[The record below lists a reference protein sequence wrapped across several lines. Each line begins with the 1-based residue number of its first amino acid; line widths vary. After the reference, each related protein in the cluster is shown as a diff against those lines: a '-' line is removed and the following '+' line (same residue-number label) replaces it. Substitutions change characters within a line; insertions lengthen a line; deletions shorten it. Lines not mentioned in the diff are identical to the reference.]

1 MNKNNAVRR
10 WLVVVGLAMAAAA
23 GAVHAEDSGAVSRM
37 WLAEVTP
44 AQDQAFR
51 EGIKTY
57 AQCLHQHGARQTVW
71 AWSAQ
76 TGDVGRYA
84 FVVDAKTWAGLDFM
98 DPADK
103 GCDPVFNASVL
114 PHTGKWTSWV
124 AERMPKLSHMA
135 ADGEAVPAF
144 AYVYYVRIKPGYGP
158 ALMQA
163 MEKYAS
169 AARSSKWQGQW
180 FVRQNSG
187 GGRGMS
193 DFSIIWPNASWAEI
207 GKEPNPSLKAM
218 MEKAYGKAQAPAI
231 RKQFMDAIAEQWD
244 GVWRASKELSYIPAG

>member
-1 MNKNNAVRR
+1 MNKNNAVCR
-10 WLVVVGLAMAAAA
+10 WLAVMGLAVAAAA
-23 GAVHAEDSGAVSRM
+23 GAVHAADSGAVSRM

-103 GCDPVFNASVL
+103 DCDPVFNTSVL

-135 ADGEAVPAF
+135 ADSEAVPAF
-144 AYVYYVRIKPGYGP
+144 AYVYYVRIKPGHGP

-163 MEKYAS
+163 MEKYAN

-187 GGRGMS
+187 GGRGMP

-218 MEKAYGKAQAPAI
+218 MEKAYGKAQAAAI

>member
-10 WLVVVGLAMAAAA
+10 WLVVMGLAVAAAA
-23 GAVHAEDSGAVSRM
+23 GAVHAEDSGSVSRM

-103 GCDPVFNASVL
+103 DCDPVFNTSVL

-135 ADGEAVPAF
+135 ADSEAVPAF
-144 AYVYYVRIKPGYGP
+144 AYVYYVRIKPGHGP

-163 MEKYAS
+163 MEKYAN
-169 AARSSKWQGQW
+169 AARNSKWQGQW

-218 MEKAYGKAQAPAI
+218 MEKAYGKAQAAAI

-244 GVWRASKELSYIPAG
+244 GVWRSSKELSYIPQG

>member
-103 GCDPVFNASVL
+103 DCDPVFNTSVL

-144 AYVYYVRIKPGYGP
+144 AYVYNVRIKPGHGP

-218 MEKAYGKAQAPAI
+218 MEKAYGKAQAAAI